1 MILSRRL
8 PRCRTAAA
16 DLRDKGPSVAGRSTP
31 AGGPGPRQAGGDGDR
46 GRCPMVT
53 ELSILGAQP
62 FLRGMAGAQLAELAR
77 ACQHVTVPAG
87 QRLFDEGSPA
97 GRFWIIDTLGRGD
110 VIGLSW
116 MLPPYQWRYGAVT
129 TQPMQAFAFDATSVR
144 AACSVDPVLGY
155 ELGRRF
161 SAVVVRRLQATRAR
175 LIEHAANP
183 TTSAESGM
191 THV

>member
-1 MILSRRL
+1 
-8 PRCRTAAA
+8 
-16 DLRDKGPSVAGRSTP
+16 
-31 AGGPGPRQAGGDGDR
+31 
-46 GRCPMVT
+46 MVT
-53 ELSILGAQP
+53 ELSILAAQP
-62 FLRGMAGAQLAELAR
+62 FLRGMPGAQLAELAT

-97 GRFWIIDTLGRGD
+97 GRFWIIDAGRVVLDATVPGQGRVVIETLGRGD

-116 MLPPYQWRYGAVT
+116 MLPPYQWRFGAVT
-129 TQPMQAFAFDATSVR
+129 TQPMQAFAFDAAPVR
-144 AACSVDPVLGY
+144 AACSADPVLGY

-183 TTSAESGM
+183 TTSTESGM